1 MGDFLGRKK
10 LDMLRTKHYYYY
22 FDKEMGSCEDDHS
35 NDKAKEILRKH
46 PELEDISEKILKAIC
61 YVRSKSKTKGFNN
74 DICGFL
80 YYWIG
85 DQILKDLTKKQFFG
99 EIMLTL
105 FKSLNEGD
113 THEICDYHYYNI
125 HKDNF
130 NNIKLIFDYS
140 EDYNSYEKQIIGHN
154 PPCNQDYKQYLQT
167 YVDSYI
173 TFNNKCNVEG
183 LNDNYCEAFR
193 KYFDGKDA
201 NLLSTWTCDLKKD
214 DPRDLDLGDEGED
227 QEEQKT
233 VDETLKGM
241 GKFPSRIRIGSQDV
255 QSDHEFSSIRASR
268 LGHFRSAAPGLD
280 TETSLMGRP
289 SSPPDSS
296 SPSIASK
303 SITGAV
309 SVAGILVPSYL
320 MYNYT
325 YAGTCINKV
334 LGKKTRTN
342 FNPYTDQ
349 FLMANFSGPENLY
362 SEINRYNISYSP
374 E

>member
-1 MGDFLGRKK
+1 
-10 LDMLRTKHYYYY
+10 
-22 FDKEMGSCEDDHS
+22 MGSCEDDHS

-46 PELEDISEKILKAIC
+46 PELEDISEKILKALC
-61 YVRSKSKTKGFNN
+61 YVRIKSKTKGFNN

-113 THEICDYHYYNI
+113 TQEICDYHYYNI

-140 EDYNSYEKQIIGHN
+140 EHYNSYEKQIIEHN

-193 KYFDGKDA
+193 KYFDGKDKG
-201 NLLSTWTCDLKKD
+201 LLATWTCDLKID
-214 DPRDLDLGDEGED
+214 DPRDNEFEEEEVED
-227 QEEQKT
+227 DANT
-233 VDETLKGM
+233 ETQLQQAS
-241 GKFPSRIRIGSQDV
+241 PRPLINTQHRLSSQI
-255 QSDHEFSSIRASR
+255 FSSGREARATV
-268 LGHFRSAAPGLD
+268 PGIHDSPLD
-280 TETSLMGRP
+280 GRTSVINSNG
-289 SSPPDSS
+289 SS
-296 SPSIASK
+296 SEHNSSTIISK
-303 SITGAV
+303 IVTGAV
-309 SVAGILVPSYL
+309 SVAGALVPSYL
-320 MYNYT
+320 LYN
-325 YAGTCINKV
+325 V
-334 LGKKTRTN
+334 
-342 FNPYTDQ
+342 
-349 FLMANFSGPENLY
+349 
-362 SEINRYNISYSP
+362 ISK
-374 E
+374 